1 MPEERFPLAD
11 LIGALGRE
19 LREAQRRATLDDEA
33 EILRLRDCTI
43 EMGVTWEKK
52 ADGGVDFW
60 VVKLGAG
67 VTKEN
72 TQTMTVSLEPVGET
86 VVEE

>member
-19 LREAQRRATLDDEA
+19 LREAQRRAALDDTLDL
-33 EILRLRDCTI
+33 LRLRECTV
-43 EMGVTWEKK
+43 EMGVTWEKT
-52 ADGGVDFW
+52 AEGGVDFW
-60 VVKLGAG
+60 VVKLGGG

-72 TQTMTVSLEPVGET
+72 IQTMTVSLEPLGEA
-86 VVEE
+86 VLEE